1 MAKNTVRSTPEPQV
15 EEPIEQDV
23 KPSGKGVFSMVDKYI
38 PIGQIFNE
46 GLPVQYV
53 PKVLF
58 FAFVMMM
65 YIANAH
71 YADKLVRKI
80 AKMNSE
86 VNDLRAD
93 YTTLKADL
101 MFKSKQSEVAKQVE
115 NLGLKEST
123 EPPIK
128 ITEKQRE
135 Y

>member
-1 MAKNTVRSTPEPQV
+1 MAQNSVKVAPQV
-15 EEPIEQDV
+15 EEPIT
-23 KPSGKGVFSMVDKYI
+23 KAPKASGKGVFSMVDKYL
-38 PIGQIFNE
+38 PIGNVFND

-53 PKVLF
+53 PKILF
-58 FAFVMMM
+58 FSFVMML

-71 YADKLVRKI
+71 YADQLVRKTG
-80 AKMNSE
+80 KLHSE

-101 MFKSKQSEVAKQVE
+101 MFKSKQSEVAKEVAS
-115 NLGLKEST
+115 LGLEEST
-123 EPPIK
+123 EPPTK

>member
-1 MAKNTVRSTPEPQV
+1 MAKNTVKATPQV
-15 EEPIEQDV
+15 EEPYAPEAS
-23 KPSGKGVFSMVDKYI
+23 SGKGVFSIVDKYI
-38 PIGQIFNE
+38 PIGNVFNE

-58 FAFVMMM
+58 FAFIMML

-71 YADKLVRKI
+71 YGDKLVRKTSRLQ
-80 AKMNSE
+80 NE

-93 YTTLKADL
+93 YTTLLADL

-115 NLGLKEST
+115 GLGLKESIV
-123 EPPIK
+123 PPVK

>member
-1 MAKNTVRSTPEPQV
+1 MAKNTVRATPQV
-15 EEPIEQDV
+15 EEPVQQDEK
-23 KPSGKGVFSMVDKYI
+23 KPSGRGVFSIVDKYI
-38 PIGQIFNE
+38 PIGNLFND
-46 GLPVQYV
+46 GLPVQYI

-58 FAFVMMM
+58 FSFMMM
-65 YIANAH
+65 LYIANAH
-71 YADKLVRKI
+71 YADKLVRKTS
-80 AKMNSE
+80 KMNSE

-101 MFKSKQSEVAKQVE
+101 MYKSKQSEVAKQVE
-115 NLGLKEST
+115 SIGLEEST

>member
-1 MAKNTVRSTPEPQV
+1 MAKNTVKAIPQV
-15 EEPIEQDV
+15 EEPYAPEAIS
-23 KPSGKGVFSMVDKYI
+23 SGKGVFSIVDKYI
-38 PIGQIFNE
+38 PIGNVFNE

-58 FAFVMMM
+58 FAFIMML

-71 YADKLVRKI
+71 YGDKLVRKTSRLQ
-80 AKMNSE
+80 NE

-93 YTTLKADL
+93 YTTLLADL

-115 NLGLKEST
+115 SLGLKESI
-123 EPPIK
+123 EPPVK

>member
-1 MAKNTVRSTPEPQV
+1 MAKNTVKATPQV

-23 KPSGKGVFSMVDKYI
+23 KQPSGRGVFSIVDKYI
-38 PIGQIFNE
+38 PIGNIFNE

-58 FAFVMMM
+58 FAFMMM
-65 YIANAH
+65 LYIANAH
-71 YADKLVRKI
+71 YADKLVRKTSRL
-80 AKMNSE
+80 NSE

-93 YTTLKADL
+93 FTTLKADL

-115 NLGLKEST
+115 NIGLKEST
-123 EPPIK
+123 VPPTK